1 MLWWSAAR
9 PVDQRP
15 VSANPNRIK
24 TETASVHTT
33 ITRLYRYTK
42 EHEFYIIIIGY
53 ESMAIVC
60 CRLQLLCR
68 HARVRINTKPAWI
81 VCWFGWRLFFCLYL
95 LFILH
100 SAKTENWFGDNN
112 HTQSSATRTKP
123 KPIVAGERARRAH
136 WTQSIDWRHT
146 YLWLANEQVLA
157 SRFIR
162 SQPLVRS

>member
-60 CRLQLLCR
+60 SLCSCCADT
-68 HARVRINTKPAWI
+68 HACASTQNQHELFVGL
-81 VCWFGWRLFFCLYL
+81 VGVFFFCLYL

-146 YLWLANEQVLA
+146 YLRLANEQVLA

>member
-68 HARVRINTKPAWI
+68 HARVRINTKPA
-81 VCWFGWRLFFCLYL
+81 
-95 LFILH
+95 
-100 SAKTENWFGDNN
+100 
-112 HTQSSATRTKP
+112 
-123 KPIVAGERARRAH
+123 
-136 WTQSIDWRHT
+136 
-146 YLWLANEQVLA
+146 
-157 SRFIR
+157 
-162 SQPLVRS
+162 